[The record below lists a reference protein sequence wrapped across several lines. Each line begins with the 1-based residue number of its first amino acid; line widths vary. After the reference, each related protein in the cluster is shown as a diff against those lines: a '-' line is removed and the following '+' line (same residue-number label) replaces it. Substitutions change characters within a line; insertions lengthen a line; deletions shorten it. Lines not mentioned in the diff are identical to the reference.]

1 MEGAARAF
9 TPVLVWDKEP
19 RGEGHGGSDAF
30 AWFQVAVSTATSV
43 IFEKKLSFFFFEN
56 CSVFFFLKIAQSCP
70 GLYSPWNS
78 PGQNTGV
85 SSLSL
90 LQGISPT
97 QGSNPGL
104 LHWGQ
109 ILYQLSRHGFNNF

>member
-43 IFEKKLSFFFFEN
+43 IFEKKLSFFFLN
-56 CSVFFFLKIAQSCP
+56 IAQFFF
-70 GLYSPWNS
+70 
-78 PGQNTGV
+78 
-85 SSLSL
+85 
-90 LQGISPT
+90 
-97 QGSNPGL
+97 
-104 LHWGQ
+104 
-109 ILYQLSRHGFNNF
+109 F

>member
-19 RGEGHGGSDAF
+19 RGEGHGGSDTF

-56 CSVFFFLKIAQSCP
+56 CSVMSRTVQSMEF
-70 GLYSPWNS
+70 
-78 PGQNTGV
+78 
-85 SSLSL
+85 
-90 LQGISPT
+90 
-97 QGSNPGL
+97 
-104 LHWGQ
+104 
-109 ILYQLSRHGFNNF
+109 SRPEYWSR

>member
-43 IFEKKLSFFFFEN
+43 IFEKKLSFFFF
-56 CSVFFFLKIAQSCP
+56 
-70 GLYSPWNS
+70 
-78 PGQNTGV
+78 
-85 SSLSL
+85 
-90 LQGISPT
+90 
-97 QGSNPGL
+97 
-104 LHWGQ
+104 
-109 ILYQLSRHGFNNF
+109 